1 MNHTRLLVRAS
12 PTRLSTSGQQS
23 YKGWSSRVGAPSVN
37 FTFPWKAWRLTL
49 WAKPTISSITTL
61 CSNSSEFRRF
71 CFTGVAHPIT
81 RTLIVCRFPSND
93 ISRVYLRC
101 LDKLEMW
108 DTHNIT
114 INISLYAA
122 KTLRDTVPKM
132 CWTQFFRSSS
142 LGTFKINSIV
152 SSNWK

>member
-108 DTHNIT
+108 DPHNIT
-114 INISLYAA
+114 INSFPYHYMPRKLCEIQSQKCAELNSLDLHLWGHL
-122 KTLRDTVPKM
+122 KL
-132 CWTQFFRSSS
+132 
-142 LGTFKINSIV
+142 IV
-152 SSNWK
+152 